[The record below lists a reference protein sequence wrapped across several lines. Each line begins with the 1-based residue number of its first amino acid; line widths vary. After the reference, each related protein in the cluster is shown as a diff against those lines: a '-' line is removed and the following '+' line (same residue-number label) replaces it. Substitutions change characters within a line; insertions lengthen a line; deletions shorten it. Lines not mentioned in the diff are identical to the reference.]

1 LEALAI
7 IQAVTGIGR
16 AFGMQVTAEGIE
28 TASQHSHLKA
38 AGVHTMQ
45 GYLFGKAMP
54 AEAFGR
60 LIGPITGPITGS
72 TPMLKSI

>member
-1 LEALAI
+1 
-7 IQAVTGIGR
+7 
-16 AFGMQVTAEGIE
+16 MQVTAEGIE

-54 AEAFGR
+54 ANVFSN
-60 LIGPITGPITGS
+60 LIGKVPA
-72 TPMLKSI
+72 KRAQ